1 MLNRSVLLGV
11 LVLGLAGCATPEEKL
26 DKGQATALESATAR
40 ARFEMGCPE
49 AQGHVLSRTLIEP
62 PFHAMGRGVNGVD
75 VSGAEVA
82 EYTVGVEGCGR
93 RTTQVVA
100 CGVDGKGCFS
110 ASGRP

>member
-1 MLNRSVLLGV
+1 MNRSVLASVVV
-11 LVLGLAGCATPEEKL
+11 LALAGCATAEQQL

-40 ARFEMGCPE
+40 ARFEMGCPQ

-62 PFHAMGRGVNGVD
+62 PFHAMARGVNGVD
-75 VSGAEVA
+75 VSGVEVA

-100 CGVDGKGCFS
+100 CGVDGRGCFS
-110 ASGRP
+110 TPGRP

>member
-1 MLNRSVLLGV
+1 MMSRTALLGV
-11 LVLGLAGCATPEEKL
+11 AIPGLAACASPEQKL
-26 DKGQATALESATAR
+26 DKGHATALETATGR

-62 PFHAMGRGVNGVD
+62 PFHAMVRSVNDVD
-75 VSGAEVA
+75 VSGVEVA

-100 CGVDGKGCFS
+100 CGVDVRGCFS
-110 ASGRP
+110 APGRP